1 MRIISKRIG
10 FKGQGANKIKKKQRL
25 TGRIHNAG
33 EYPLGPIYPFAEHV
47 APTMPGNEEI
57 S

>member
-1 MRIISKRIG
+1 MRIISKRNG
-10 FKGQGANKIKKKQRL
+10 FKGSPSSKIKKKQRL

-33 EYPLGPIYPFAEHV
+33 EYPLRPIYPFAEHV
-47 APTMPGNEEI
+47 APTEK

>member
-1 MRIISKRIG
+1 MRIISKRNG
-10 FKGQGANKIKKKQRL
+10 FKKGPNKIKKKQRL

-33 EYPLGPIYPFAEHV
+33 EYPLEPIYPFAEHV
-47 APTMPGNEEI
+47 APTMPDNEHI

>member
-1 MRIISKRIG
+1 MRIISKHNG
-10 FKGQGANKIKKKQRL
+10 FKLDNPKSKKQQRL
-25 TGRIHNAG
+25 NGRIHNAG

-47 APTMPGNEEI
+47 APALPGNEHI